1 MVRTFS
7 RLVKLPAHRAGLPGN
22 VITFLLCPFTPPIP
36 LGRDGAHS
44 GQETMKM
51 YGLRSNICAKMKK
64 IPQLDLLKN
73 INEIKGLIR
82 FFFIVLKILI
92 EVLIK
97 N

>member
-1 MVRTFS
+1 MTRTN
-7 RLVKLPAHRAGLPGN
+7 GTN
-22 VITFLLCPFTPPIP
+22 FLET
-36 LGRDGAHS
+36 R
-44 GQETMKM
+44 QEIMKM
-51 YGLRSNICAKMKK
+51 YGLRSNICAKTKK